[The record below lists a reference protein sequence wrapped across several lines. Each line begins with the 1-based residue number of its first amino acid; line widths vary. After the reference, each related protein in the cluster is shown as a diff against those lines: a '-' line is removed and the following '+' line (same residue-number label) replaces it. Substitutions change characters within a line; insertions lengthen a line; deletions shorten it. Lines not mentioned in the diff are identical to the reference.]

1 MLKKTSRRTWQKVPR
16 GLMWVFL
23 FSAVGCVMTTLADT
37 TTPEIREI
45 TSVGGSFRCAQ
56 LQRAGDAVVTVDTM
70 LAGVPAILRVPR
82 HISRP
87 PIVLWH
93 GFGAPASERALMEA
107 LPLDDVP
114 AVKVYPGLPLFGA
127 RAPAGGNKEL
137 ARRQSRDFATLLFK
151 PAVVGAADEL
161 SSVVAALE
169 QHGCMTSGQR
179 IGLFGFSGGGAAALI
194 TLIQGKVAVSAAV
207 LVNASTGLNA
217 SVDALQRAMHRPYAW
232 TPASRALADETD
244 AVRHAAGIARGNP
257 PPALLIVQG
266 DADTVL
272 TSKPAIALHDALLP
286 YYRRTYGDARLRL
299 VLVPRMPHGWTDDK
313 TAATELR
320 HQAAAWF
327 VRYP

>member
-1 MLKKTSRRTWQKVPR
+1 M
-16 GLMWVFL
+16 
-23 FSAVGCVMTTLADT
+23 
-37 TTPEIREI
+37 
-45 TSVGGSFRCAQ
+45 
-56 LQRAGDAVVTVDTM
+56 
-70 LAGVPAILRVPR
+70 
-82 HISRP
+82 
-87 PIVLWH
+87 
-93 GFGAPASERALMEA
+93 
-107 LPLDDVP
+107 
-114 AVKVYPGLPLFGA
+114 
-127 RAPAGGNKEL
+127 
-137 ARRQSRDFATLLFK
+137 LFK

-217 SVDALQRAMHRPYAW
+217 SVDALQRAMKQPYAW

-244 AVRHAAGIARGNP
+244 AVRHAADIARGNP

-286 YYRRTYGDARLRL
+286 YYHRTYGDARLRL
-299 VLVPRMPHGWTDDK
+299 VLVPRMPHGWIDDK
-313 TAATELR
+313 TAATEL
-320 HQAAAWF
+320 AASSGCV
-327 VRYP
+327 VRTLSIG